1 MRANKLSNKILF
13 LNKDMKKTYISPM
26 QKAVML
32 ETSCN
37 TMLQV
42 SMGLKDNEK
51 NPNDEDVQLGREK
64 ESFDFNVWD
73 IFWE

>member
-1 MRANKLSNKILF
+1 
-13 LNKDMKKTYISPM
+13 M

>member
-1 MRANKLSNKILF
+1 
-13 LNKDMKKTYISPM
+13 MKKAYISPM
-26 QKAVML
+26 QKTVMSD
-32 ETSCN
+32 TSCN

-51 NPNDEDVQLGREK
+51 NPNDEDVQLDREK
-64 ESFDFNVWD
+64 EILDFNVWD

>member
-1 MRANKLSNKILF
+1 
-13 LNKDMKKTYISPM
+13 MKKTYISPM

-64 ESFDFNVWD
+64 ESSDFNVWD